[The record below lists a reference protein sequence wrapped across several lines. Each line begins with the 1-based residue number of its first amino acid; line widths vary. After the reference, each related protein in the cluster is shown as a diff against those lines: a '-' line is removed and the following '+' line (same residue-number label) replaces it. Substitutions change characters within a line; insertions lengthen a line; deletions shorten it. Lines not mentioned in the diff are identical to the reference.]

1 MLDLQD
7 LLDLLDLEL
16 FNNLDLTSQEELPE
30 DPLAQDLLVDL
41 VALEESDVHLLA
53 QVLDK
58 PQPAQDLL
66 VDLVVAAQ
74 EELDVHLLAQV
85 LDKPQPAQDL
95 VDSVVEL
102 EELDKPHLA
111 HRAQDSVDS
120 VEEAQPLL
128 KAQDLVISTVE
139 HLPDLL
145 VLASHS
151 AHLVALKAHASVDLE
166 DVALASVD
174 SADTVLAEESAVP
187 PVVTEDLTV
196 NNNNPASV
204 REGPEDME
212 AEALEDLLT
221 IEEIDF
227 LTVYICAIR
236 EIVSA
241 NFVAT
246 ISLSFNNY
254 IIILLTGFRL
264 FELIITAFNLLI
276 EISSIKYFI

>member
-1 MLDLQD
+1 MLDLPD
-7 LLDLLDLEL
+7 LLDLDL

-58 PQPAQDLL
+58 PQLAQDLL

-74 EELDVHLLAQV
+74 EELVKPQPAQV

-128 KAQDLVISTVE
+128 KAQDLVVSTVG

-145 VLASHS
+145 DLASHS
-151 AHLVALKAHASVDLE
+151 AHLVVLKAHASVDLE
-166 DVALASVD
+166 DAALASVD
-174 SADTVLAEESAVP
+174 SAA
-187 PVVTEDLTV
+187 TEDLTV

-212 AEALEDLLT
+212 AEASEDLLT

-254 IIILLTGFRL
+254 IIILLTGFCL
-264 FELIITAFNLLI
+264 
-276 EISSIKYFI
+276 

>member
-1 MLDLQD
+1 MDQVDLVLDLPD
-7 LLDLLDLEL
+7 LLDLDL
-16 FNNLDLTSQEELPE
+16 FNNLDLTSLEELPE

-41 VALEESDVHLLA
+41 VALEELDVHLLA

-58 PQPAQDLL
+58 PQLAQDSL

-74 EELDVHLLAQV
+74 EELV
-85 LDKPQPAQDL
+85 KPQPAQDL

-128 KAQDLVISTVE
+128 KAQDLVVSTVG

-145 VLASHS
+145 DLASHS
-151 AHLVALKAHASVDLE
+151 AHLVVLKAHASVDLE
-166 DVALASVD
+166 DAALASVD
-174 SADTVLAEESAVP
+174 SAA
-187 PVVTEDLTV
+187 TEDLTV

-212 AEALEDLLT
+212 AEASEDLLT

-241 NFVAT
+241 NFLAT
-246 ISLSFNNY
+246 ISLFSF
-254 IIILLTGFRL
+254 
-264 FELIITAFNLLI
+264 
-276 EISSIKYFI
+276 

>member
-1 MLDLQD
+1 MDQVDLVLDLPD
-7 LLDLLDLEL
+7 LLDLDL
-16 FNNLDLTSQEELPE
+16 FNNLDLTSLEELPE

-41 VALEESDVHLLA
+41 VALEELDVHLLA

-58 PQPAQDLL
+58 PQLAQDSL

-74 EELDVHLLAQV
+74 EELVKPQPAQV

-128 KAQDLVISTVE
+128 KAQDLVVSTVG

-145 VLASHS
+145 DLASHS
-151 AHLVALKAHASVDLE
+151 AHLVVLKAHASVDLE
-166 DVALASVD
+166 DAALASVD
-174 SADTVLAEESAVP
+174 SAATVP

-212 AEALEDLLT
+212 AEASEDLLT

-254 IIILLTGFRL
+254 IIILLTGFCL
-264 FELIITAFNLLI
+264 
-276 EISSIKYFI
+276 

>member
-1 MLDLQD
+1 MLDLPD
-7 LLDLLDLEL
+7 LLDLDL

-30 DPLAQDLLVDL
+30 DPLAQDLLVVL
-41 VALEESDVHLLA
+41 AALEESDVHLLA

-58 PQPAQDLL
+58 PQLAQDSL

-74 EELDVHLLAQV
+74 EESDVHLLAQV
-85 LDKPQPAQDL
+85 LDKLQPAQDL

-111 HRAQDSVDS
+111 HRAQDSVDL

-128 KAQDLVISTVE
+128 KAQDLVVSTVG

-145 VLASHS
+145 DLASHS
-151 AHLVALKAHASVDLE
+151 AHLVVLKAHASVDLE
-166 DVALASVD
+166 DAALASLD
-174 SADTVLAEESAVP
+174 LAASVLAEESAVL

-212 AEALEDLLT
+212 AEASEDLLT

-254 IIILLTGFRL
+254 IIVLLTGFRL

-276 EISSIKYFI
+276 KISSIKNFI

>member
-7 LLDLLDLEL
+7 LLDLDL

-41 VALEESDVHLLA
+41 VALEELDVHLLA

-58 PQPAQDLL
+58 PQLAQDLL

-74 EELDVHLLAQV
+74 EE

-128 KAQDLVISTVE
+128 KAQDLVVSTVE

-196 NNNNPASV
+196 NNNDPASV

-254 IIILLTGFRL
+254 IIILLTGFCL
-264 FELIITAFNLLI
+264 
-276 EISSIKYFI
+276 